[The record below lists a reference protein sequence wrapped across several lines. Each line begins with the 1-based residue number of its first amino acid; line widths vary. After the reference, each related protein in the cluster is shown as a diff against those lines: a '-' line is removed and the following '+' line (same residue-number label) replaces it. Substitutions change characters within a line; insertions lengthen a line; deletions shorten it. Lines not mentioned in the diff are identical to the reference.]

1 MKKILLFLSL
11 CICGISQ
18 ATTYYISPG
27 GNDASGTGT
36 VGNPWKTLYKATSTV
51 TTAGD
56 IIHVNAGTYVE
67 TIQCNLNVGVS
78 IEGDGVTSIIKST
91 LTTPYFALL
100 RCASVVG
107 TNGNQHVSNLKFD
120 GQMATTWGFDIEGR
134 SNFSIHDCTIVDFF
148 DRGVIWAGGEGFADG
163 APSVYATG
171 NSFYNNIM
179 HNCADYNVY
188 GRGCLNFGGQD
199 GMLIYN
205 NTITQTQRPQG
216 QNGWPIKAAAGGF
229 IKGCKIYNNILTKI
243 PMGGDAGFYGWDF
256 CIELFNEVGGN
267 EIYNNT
273 IQGSIDMNY
282 QSKGAYAYS
291 MYIHDNTIM
300 QPVLNTWR
308 ENGIIFEFST
318 PDAIVSNNHF
328 KNITYG
334 IVFNTRALDQVTN
347 VTIKNNL
354 FENIG
359 QNLGTNGNAGAA
371 IATYSEGTDDYIVN
385 NMHIYNN
392 TAIAAP
398 GNAPGNGIRFNGAAA
413 VLNTKI
419 NNNVFQGFYEAW
431 LIGYPSNIINTIS
444 LENNSLYLNGNNN
457 NPTWYIGVP
466 TNITTANNVNTN
478 PNLDAGFHPTGT
490 PLVDAGINVGIA
502 YNGSAPDMGF
512 FETGGAAATTIT
524 AFTPTTA
531 ATGVTV
537 TITGTNFTGATAVSF
552 GGTAAASF
560 IIVNSTTIT
569 AVVAGGSTGSVS
581 VTTASNTGSLAGFTY
596 SSANIAPTANAGL
609 DQNITLPTNSVS
621 LSGSGN
627 DPDGSI
633 TAYSWTKISGP
644 AAGTITNAANAATT
658 VTALVQGVYK
668 FELKVTDNSG
678 AVGRDT
684 MQVTVN
690 AAANIAPTANAGL
703 DQNITLPT
711 NSVSLSGSGNDPDG
725 SITAYSW
732 TKISGPAGPV
742 ITNASAAATS
752 VTGFVQGIYKFE
764 LKVTDN
770 SGAVG
775 RDTMQVIIFAPNTAP
790 TANAG
795 LDQSITLPTNNA
807 TLSGSGNDPDG
818 TITAYSWTKISG
830 PGTGTI
836 TSPSLPGTT
845 IAGLT
850 AGIYLFELKVTDNNG
865 ATGKDTVQVTVNQEN
880 SAPTADAGI
889 DQTITLP
896 IDNVTLS
903 GRGIDLD
910 GTITAYKWKQVSG
923 PVDKLTSTNTA
934 VTVLNSLIEG
944 SYKFELTVTD
954 NKGATDKDTV
964 NVIVKPQIT
973 TPQNNTLT
981 IYPNPIVDITTLEI
995 NATSN
1000 NSTLLLVI
1008 TDMQGKNVYKKQ
1020 LVVANNNIKE
1030 RIDFRTIAKGTYLVT
1045 VYFMNQERQT
1055 VKAIKF

>member
-1 MKKILLFLSL
+1 
-11 CICGISQ
+11 
-18 ATTYYISPG
+18 
-27 GNDASGTGT
+27 
-36 VGNPWKTLYKATSTV
+36 
-51 TTAGD
+51 
-56 IIHVNAGTYVE
+56 
-67 TIQCNLNVGVS
+67 
-78 IEGDGVTSIIKST
+78 
-91 LTTPYFALL
+91 
-100 RCASVVG
+100 
-107 TNGNQHVSNLKFD
+107 
-120 GQMATTWGFDIEGR
+120 
-134 SNFSIHDCTIVDFF
+134 
-148 DRGVIWAGGEGFADG
+148 
-163 APSVYATG
+163 
-171 NSFYNNIM
+171 
-179 HNCADYNVY
+179 
-188 GRGCLNFGGQD
+188 
-199 GMLIYN
+199 
-205 NTITQTQRPQG
+205 
-216 QNGWPIKAAAGGF
+216 
-229 IKGCKIYNNILTKI
+229 
-243 PMGGDAGFYGWDF
+243 
-256 CIELFNEVGGN
+256 
-267 EIYNNT
+267 
-273 IQGSIDMNY
+273 
-282 QSKGAYAYS
+282 
-291 MYIHDNTIM
+291 
-300 QPVLNTWR
+300 
-308 ENGIIFEFST
+308 
-318 PDAIVSNNHF
+318 
-328 KNITYG
+328 
-334 IVFNTRALDQVTN
+334 
-347 VTIKNNL
+347 
-354 FENIG
+354 
-359 QNLGTNGNAGAA
+359 
-371 IATYSEGTDDYIVN
+371 
-385 NMHIYNN
+385 
-392 TAIAAP
+392 
-398 GNAPGNGIRFNGAAA
+398 
-413 VLNTKI
+413 
-419 NNNVFQGFYEAW
+419 
-431 LIGYPSNIINTIS
+431 
-444 LENNSLYLNGNNN
+444 
-457 NPTWYIGVP
+457 
-466 TNITTANNVNTN
+466 
-478 PNLDAGFHPTGT
+478 
-490 PLVDAGINVGIA
+490 
-502 YNGSAPDMGF
+502 MGF

-633 TAYSWTKISGP
+633 TAYSWIKISGP

-703 DQNITLPT
+703 DQSITLPT

-764 LKVTDN
+764 LMVTDN

-775 RDTMQVIIFAPNTAP
+775 KDTMQVIVFAPNTAP

>member
-216 QNGWPIKAAAGGF
+216 QNGWPIKAASGGF

-431 LIGYPSNIINTIS
+431 LIGYPSNIINTIAMQ
-444 LENNSLYLNGNNN
+444 NNCLYLNGNNN
-457 NPTWYIGVP
+457 DPYYYIGIPANV
-466 TNITTANNVNTN
+466 TSTGNIKSN

-490 PLVDAGINVGIA
+490 PLVDAGIYVGLP
-502 YNGSAPDMGF
+502 YSGTAPDRGF
-512 FETGGAAATTIT
+512 FE
-524 AFTPTTA
+524 
-531 ATGVTV
+531 
-537 TITGTNFTGATAVSF
+537 ITGALPVTLLDFAVTENKGKNLLQWKTATEVNSNYFTVERSSNGTDYSAIGTVQASGFSTTEANYNFTD
-552 GGTAAASF
+552 ASPLDGVNYYRL
-560 IIVNSTTIT
+560 IITDKDN
-569 AVVAGGSTGSVS
+569 
-581 VTTASNTGSLAGFTY
+581 
-596 SSANIAPTANAGL
+596 SSA
-609 DQNITLPTNSVS
+609 
-621 LSGSGN
+621 
-627 DPDGSI
+627 
-633 TAYSWTKISGP
+633 YSKVISISGKKNQSLN
-644 AAGTITNAANAATT
+644 I
-658 VTALVQGVYK
+658 VTAQ
-668 FELKVTDNSG
+668 
-678 AVGRDT
+678 
-684 MQVTVN
+684 
-690 AAANIAPTANAGL
+690 
-703 DQNITLPT
+703 
-711 NSVSLSGSGNDPDG
+711 LS
-725 SITAYSW
+725 SW
-732 TKISGPAGPV
+732 K
-742 ITNASAAATS
+742 N
-752 VTGFVQGIYKFE
+752 
-764 LKVTDN
+764 
-770 SGAVG
+770 
-775 RDTMQVIIFAPNTAP
+775 
-790 TANAG
+790 
-795 LDQSITLPTNNA
+795 
-807 TLSGSGNDPDG
+807 
-818 TITAYSWTKISG
+818 
-830 PGTGTI
+830 
-836 TSPSLPGTT
+836 
-845 IAGLT
+845 
-850 AGIYLFELKVTDNNG
+850 
-865 ATGKDTVQVTVNQEN
+865 
-880 SAPTADAGI
+880 
-889 DQTITLP
+889 
-896 IDNVTLS
+896 NVTLTVS
-903 GRGIDLD
+903 TAQTQKANLVLIDRQGRSVLNETILLQKGINNIDKKTQALSRGIYYIKL
-910 GTITAYKWKQVSG
+910 ITA
-923 PVDKLTSTNTA
+923 DETA
-934 VTVLNSLIEG
+934 V
-944 SYKFELTVTD
+944 
-954 NKGATDKDTV
+954 
-964 NVIVKPQIT
+964 
-973 TPQNNTLT
+973 
-981 IYPNPIVDITTLEI
+981 
-995 NATSN
+995 
-1000 NSTLLLVI
+1000 
-1008 TDMQGKNVYKKQ
+1008 KNV
-1020 LVVANNNIKE
+1020 LTAE
-1030 RIDFRTIAKGTYLVT
+1030 
-1045 VYFMNQERQT
+1045 
-1055 VKAIKF
+1055 

>member
-179 HNCADYNVY
+179 HNCADYDVY

-216 QNGWPIKAAAGGF
+216 QNGWPIKAASGGF

-359 QNLGTNGNAGAA
+359 QNLGTSGNAGAA

-392 TAIAAP
+392 TAIAAA

-431 LIGYPSNIINTIS
+431 LIGYPSNVINTIAMQ
-444 LENNSLYLNGNNN
+444 NNCLYLNGNNN
-457 NPTWYIGVP
+457 DPYYYIGIPANV
-466 TNITTANNVNTN
+466 TSTGNIKSN
-478 PNLDAGFHPTGT
+478 PNLDVSFHPTGT
-490 PLVDAGINVGIA
+490 PLVDAGIYVGLP
-502 YNGSAPDMGF
+502 YSGTAPDRGF
-512 FETGGAAATTIT
+512 FE
-524 AFTPTTA
+524 
-531 ATGVTV
+531 
-537 TITGTNFTGATAVSF
+537 ITGALPVTLLDFAVTENKGKNLLQWKTATEVNSNYFTVERSSNGTDYSAIGTVQASGFSTTEANYNFTD
-552 GGTAAASF
+552 ASPLDGVNYYRL
-560 IIVNSTTIT
+560 IITDKDN
-569 AVVAGGSTGSVS
+569 
-581 VTTASNTGSLAGFTY
+581 
-596 SSANIAPTANAGL
+596 SSAYSKVISISVKKNQSLNI
-609 DQNITLPTNSVS
+609 
-621 LSGSGN
+621 
-627 DPDGSI
+627 
-633 TAYSWTKISGP
+633 
-644 AAGTITNAANAATT
+644 
-658 VTALVQGVYK
+658 VTAQLS
-668 FELKVTDNSG
+668 SG
-678 AVGRDT
+678 K
-684 MQVTVN
+684 N
-690 AAANIAPTANAGL
+690 
-703 DQNITLPT
+703 
-711 NSVSLSGSGNDPDG
+711 
-725 SITAYSW
+725 
-732 TKISGPAGPV
+732 
-742 ITNASAAATS
+742 
-752 VTGFVQGIYKFE
+752 
-764 LKVTDN
+764 
-770 SGAVG
+770 
-775 RDTMQVIIFAPNTAP
+775 
-790 TANAG
+790 
-795 LDQSITLPTNNA
+795 
-807 TLSGSGNDPDG
+807 
-818 TITAYSWTKISG
+818 
-830 PGTGTI
+830 
-836 TSPSLPGTT
+836 
-845 IAGLT
+845 
-850 AGIYLFELKVTDNNG
+850 
-865 ATGKDTVQVTVNQEN
+865 
-880 SAPTADAGI
+880 
-889 DQTITLP
+889 
-896 IDNVTLS
+896 NVTLTVS
-903 GRGIDLD
+903 TAQTQKANLVLFDRQGRSVLNETILLQKGINTIDKKTPALSRGIYYIKL
-910 GTITAYKWKQVSG
+910 ITA
-923 PVDKLTSTNTA
+923 DETA
-934 VTVLNSLIEG
+934 V
-944 SYKFELTVTD
+944 
-954 NKGATDKDTV
+954 
-964 NVIVKPQIT
+964 
-973 TPQNNTLT
+973 
-981 IYPNPIVDITTLEI
+981 
-995 NATSN
+995 
-1000 NSTLLLVI
+1000 
-1008 TDMQGKNVYKKQ
+1008 KNV
-1020 LVVANNNIKE
+1020 LTAE
-1030 RIDFRTIAKGTYLVT
+1030 
-1045 VYFMNQERQT
+1045 
-1055 VKAIKF
+1055 